1 MHTHSNQMGL
11 TIYLIKLDNVIG
23 LDLDLKSQE
32 LNIELEF
39 KFDVE
44 LN

>member
-1 MHTHSNQMGL
+1 MGL
-11 TIYLIKLDNVIG
+11 KIYLIKLDNVIG